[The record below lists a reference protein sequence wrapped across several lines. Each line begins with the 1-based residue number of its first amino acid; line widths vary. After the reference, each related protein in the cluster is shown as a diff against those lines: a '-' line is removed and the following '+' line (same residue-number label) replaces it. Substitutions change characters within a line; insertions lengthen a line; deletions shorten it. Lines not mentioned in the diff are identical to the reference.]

1 MKPLLPISQP
11 GASKNR
17 NTRPHFNGWAWVIAL
32 SPSAYWLV
40 TRVAPLVNLSND
52 DSRIVLTVIFFAHW
66 VICLFDSN
74 KLRDVAVRLS
84 AWWGILIPPVYLFL
98 RAKRLGRGHVLFA
111 LWFGAHVAG
120 FAIAILLLV
129 AGGASRP

>member
-1 MKPLLPISQP
+1 MEPLPPISQP

-17 NTRPHFNGWAWVIAL
+17 NTCPPSNGWAWVIAL

-40 TRVAPLVNLSND
+40 TGMASLVNLSND
-52 DSRIVLTVIFFAHW
+52 DIRMVLTVIFFAHW
-66 VICLFDSN
+66 SVCLFDSN

-84 AWWGILIPPVYLFL
+84 AWWGILIPPLYLFL
-98 RAKRLGRGHVLFA
+98 RAKKLGRGHLLFA
-111 LWFGAHVAG
+111 LYFGAHVAG